1 MIKMSVN
8 GKPASL
14 DADPEMPLLWALR
27 EQLQLTGTK
36 FGCGMALIA
45 VGDGV
50 IGIEGIVKALKKAKI
65 DVSTTLEI
73 AGPEAVKTSAK
84 RLKAWAK

>member
-1 MIKMSVN
+1 
-8 GKPASL
+8 
-14 DADPEMPLLWALR
+14 
-27 EQLQLTGTK
+27 
-36 FGCGMALIA
+36 MALIA